1 MIYNINMDNQRNH
14 DLFLTDIV
22 ETDTE
27 YIPLLTPEDEKRIS
41 EEEIPEEVPIMTLR
55 NAVLFPGV
63 VIPITVGRDK
73 SIRLIKEA
81 YKKHQAIGVVAQK
94 DAAVEDPNQN
104 DLHEIGTIAMVM
116 KTLQMP
122 DGNTTVIIQGKRRFQ
137 LQEITQTEPYLKG
150 KVAPYGEGLVIPRDR
165 QFKALIQSIKDL
177 AMQITQK
184 SGTLPFEASF
194 ALKNIDSP
202 WFMVN
207 FIASNLVQSMPEKQ
221 RLLEINDIT
230 AFATELLSILSNE
243 VQMIELK
250 HQIQSKVKMDMDK
263 QQREYLLNQQLRT
276 IQEELGGTPNEIDI
290 KVLREKAA
298 KKKWS
303 KEVEETFEKELQK
316 LQRMNPQ
323 VAEYGIQHNYLE
335 YIVELPWNEYTKD
348 NFDLKHAQKVLDKDH
363 FGLEKIKDRIIEYL
377 AVLKLKNDMKSPILC
392 LVGPPG
398 VGKTSL
404 GKSIAKA
411 LGRKYIRMSL
421 GGVRDESE
429 LRGHRKTYIGAMPGR
444 IIQNLRKAKSS
455 NPVFVL
461 DEIDKVSGN
470 NVNGDPQAALLE
482 VLDPEQNMAFADNF
496 IEMDYDLSKVLFIA
510 TANNLATIHPALRD
524 RMEIID
530 LSGYLREEKF
540 EIAKRHLIPKQLK
553 EHGLTSKDVTFS
565 KEMVMKIID
574 DYTREAGV
582 RTLERQIANVIRRKA
597 KNIVTGDEYDKKVT
611 EQDLKDTLGVGMF
624 HDGDEVKHSV
634 PGVAIGLAW
643 TPVGG
648 EILSIEVSLSRG
660 HGSLHLTGNL
670 GEVMKESATIAYE
683 YIKSHSNQLEIDP
696 AVFEE
701 WNVHIHVPEGA
712 TPKDGPS
719 AGITMLTALTSAF
732 TQRKVKDQLAMTG
745 EITLRG
751 RVLPVGGIQEKMLAA
766 KRNDVTDVILSVE
779 NKRDFSDIKED
790 YVKGLNFHFVNS
802 MMEVLELALEKE
814 QDINDLDYNQ
824 YLTNTHKRVTGF
836 LSQQDGETT
845 RQRVN

>member
-1 MIYNINMDNQRNH
+1 MDNQRNH

-27 YIPLLTPEDEKRIS
+27 YLPLLTPEEEKRIS

-81 YKKHQAIGVVAQK
+81 YKKHQVIGVVAQK

-184 SGTLPFEASF
+184 SANLPFEASF

-207 FIASNLVQSMPEKQ
+207 FIASNLVQSMQEKQ

-230 AFATELLSILSNE
+230 TFATELLAILTNE
-243 VQMIELK
+243 MQMIELK
-250 HQIQSKVKMDMDK
+250 HQIQNKVKMDMDK

-290 KVLREKAA
+290 KVLKEKAA
-298 KKKWS
+298 KKKWPA
-303 KEVEETFEKELQK
+303 EVKETFEKELQK

-335 YIVELPWNEYTKD
+335 YIVELPWNEFTKD

-411 LGRKYIRMSL
+411 L
-421 GGVRDESE
+421 
-429 LRGHRKTYIGAMPGR
+429 
-444 IIQNLRKAKSS
+444 
-455 NPVFVL
+455 
-461 DEIDKVSGN
+461 
-470 NVNGDPQAALLE
+470 
-482 VLDPEQNMAFADNF
+482 
-496 IEMDYDLSKVLFIA
+496 
-510 TANNLATIHPALRD
+510 
-524 RMEIID
+524 
-530 LSGYLREEKF
+530 
-540 EIAKRHLIPKQLK
+540 
-553 EHGLTSKDVTFS
+553 
-565 KEMVMKIID
+565 
-574 DYTREAGV
+574 
-582 RTLERQIANVIRRKA
+582 
-597 KNIVTGDEYDKKVT
+597 
-611 EQDLKDTLGVGMF
+611 
-624 HDGDEVKHSV
+624 
-634 PGVAIGLAW
+634 
-643 TPVGG
+643 
-648 EILSIEVSLSRG
+648 
-660 HGSLHLTGNL
+660 
-670 GEVMKESATIAYE
+670 
-683 YIKSHSNQLEIDP
+683 
-696 AVFEE
+696 
-701 WNVHIHVPEGA
+701 
-712 TPKDGPS
+712 
-719 AGITMLTALTSAF
+719 
-732 TQRKVKDQLAMTG
+732 
-745 EITLRG
+745 
-751 RVLPVGGIQEKMLAA
+751 
-766 KRNDVTDVILSVE
+766 
-779 NKRDFSDIKED
+779 
-790 YVKGLNFHFVNS
+790 
-802 MMEVLELALEKE
+802 
-814 QDINDLDYNQ
+814 
-824 YLTNTHKRVTGF
+824 
-836 LSQQDGETT
+836 
-845 RQRVN
+845 

>member
-1 MIYNINMDNQRNH
+1 MDHQRNH

-22 ETDTE
+22 ETETE
-27 YIPLLTPEDEKRIS
+27 YLPLLTPEEEKRMS
-41 EEEIPEEVPIMTLR
+41 EEDIPEEVPIMTLR

-81 YKKHQAIGVVAQK
+81 YKRQQAIGVVAQK

-122 DGNTTVIIQGKRRFQ
+122 DGNTTVIIQGKRRFK
-137 LQEITQTEPYLKG
+137 LQEVTQTEPYLKG
-150 KVAPYGEGLVIPRDR
+150 KVAPYGDALVIPRDR

-184 SGTLPFEASF
+184 SANLPFEASF

-207 FIASNLVQSMPEKQ
+207 FIASNLVQSMQEKQ

-230 AFATELLSILSNE
+230 TFATELLAILSNE
-243 VQMIELK
+243 MQMIELK

-290 KVLREKAA
+290 KVLKEKAA
-298 KKKWS
+298 KKKWPA
-303 KEVEETFEKELQK
+303 EVKETFEKELQK

-335 YIVELPWNEYTKD
+335 YIVELPWNEFTKD

-404 GKSIAKA
+404 GKSVAKA

-455 NPVFVL
+455 NPVFIL

-482 VLDPEQNMAFADNF
+482 ILDPEQNMAFSDNF
-496 IEMDYDLSKVLFIA
+496 LEMDYDLSKVLFIA
-510 TANNLATIHPALRD
+510 TANNLSTIHPALRD

-565 KEMVMKIID
+565 KDMVMKVID

-582 RTLERQIANVIRRKA
+582 RNLERQIASVIRRKA
-597 KNIVTGDEYDKKVT
+597 KNIVMGDEVEKKVSAK
-611 EQDLKDTLGVGMF
+611 DLKDALGVAMY
-624 HDGDEVKHSV
+624 HDGDEVKHTV

-660 HGSLHLTGNL
+660 HGMLHLTGNL
-670 GEVMKESATIAYE
+670 GDVMKESATIAYE
-683 YIKSHSNQLEIDP
+683 YIKSHSAQLEIDP

-732 TQRKVKDQLAMTG
+732 TQRKVQDKLAMTG

-779 NKRDFSDIKED
+779 NKRDFSEIKED
-790 YVKGLNFHFVNS
+790 YVKGLNFHFVSS
-802 MMEVLELALEKE
+802 MMEVLDLALEKE
-814 QDINDLDYNQ
+814 QDVNDLDYNQ
-824 YLTNTHKRVTGF
+824 YLMNSHKRVTGF
-836 LSQQDGETT
+836 LSQQDNETT

>member
-1 MIYNINMDNQRNH
+1 MDNKINP
-14 DLFLTDIV
+14 DIIV
-22 ETDTE
+22 SDIIEADTE
-27 YIPLLTPEDEKRIS
+27 YIPLFSPEDEKRMIDAQL
-41 EEEIPEEVPIMTLR
+41 PEELPIMALR

-63 VIPITVGRDK
+63 VIPITVGRNK
-73 SIRLIKEA
+73 TIRLVKDA
-81 YKKHQAIGVVAQK
+81 YKRGMDIGVITQR
-94 DAAVEDPNQN
+94 DAKVEDPQQA
-104 DLHEIGTIAMVM
+104 DLFEIGTIAQVM
-116 KTLQMP
+116 KTLEMP
-122 DGNTTVIIQGKRRFQ
+122 DGNTTVIIQGKRRFR
-137 LQEITQTEPYLKG
+137 LEEITAAEPYLKG
-150 KVAPYGEGLVIPRDR
+150 RITPFGDSSTVPRDR
-165 QFKALIQSIKDL
+165 QFKALIQSIKDM
-177 AMQITQK
+177 AMQIVQK
-184 SGTLPFEASF
+184 SGAVPFEATF
-194 ALKNIDSP
+194 AIRNIESP

-207 FIASNLVQSMPEKQ
+207 FIASNLVAKMEDRQK
-221 RLLEINDIT
+221 LLEINEIT
-230 AFATELLSILSNE
+230 KFANELLKLLNKE
-243 VQMIELK
+243 MQMVDLK
-250 HQIQSKVKMDMDK
+250 QQIQSKVKTDLDK

-276 IQEELGGTPNEIDI
+276 IQEELGGTPNEQDV
-290 KVLREKAA
+290 KDLKAKAA

-303 KEVEETFEKELQK
+303 KEVAEVFEKELQK

-323 VAEYGIQHNYLE
+323 AADYGVQHNYLE
-335 YIVELPWNEYTKD
+335 YLVELPWNEYTKD
-348 NFDLKHAQKVLDKDH
+348 NFDLEHAQKVLDKDH
-363 FGLEKIKDRIIEYL
+363 FGLEKIKDRIVEHL
-377 AVLKLKNDMKSPILC
+377 AVLKLKNDMKAPILC

-444 IIQNLRKAKSS
+444 IIQNLKKAKSS

-470 NVNGDPQAALLE
+470 NINGDPQAALLE
-482 VLDPEQNMAFADNF
+482 VLDPEQNNTFNDNF
-496 IEMDYDLSKVLFIA
+496 IELDYDLSKVMFIA
-510 TANNLATIHPALRD
+510 TANNLQTIHPALRD

-530 LSGYLREEKF
+530 LNGYLREEKY

-553 EHGLTSKDVTFS
+553 EHGLKSKDVVFS
-565 KEMVMKIID
+565 EEIIYKIID

-582 RTLERQIANVIRRKA
+582 RNLERKIADVIRKKA
-597 KNIVTGDEYDKKVT
+597 KSIVIGGNYEKKVT
-611 EQDLKDTLGVGMF
+611 EDDLKKALGVPMH
-624 HDGDEVKHSV
+624 HDEEEVKHSM

-660 HGSLHLTGNL
+660 RGALNMTGNL
-670 GEVMKESATIAYE
+670 GDVMKESATIAYE
-683 YIKSHSNQLEIDP
+683 FIKAHANELKINP
-696 AVFEE
+696 IVFEE

-732 TQRKVKDQLAMTG
+732 TQRRVKDKLAMTG

-766 KRNDVTDVILSVE
+766 KRNDVTDVILSRDNE
-779 NKRDFSDIKED
+779 RDFMDIKKE
-790 YVKGLNFHFVNS
+790 YIEGLQFHFVDN
-802 MMEVLELALEKE
+802 MLEVLDLALEKE
-814 QDINDLDYNQ
+814 QEVNSLDYNKF
-824 YLTNTHKRVTGF
+824 LVDSHKKITGF
-836 LSQQDGETT
+836 KS
-845 RQRVN
+845 

>member
-1 MIYNINMDNQRNH
+1 MSDKVNPEII
-14 DLFLTDIV
+14 LSDII
-22 ETDTE
+22 EADTE
-27 YIPLLTPEDEKRIS
+27 YIPLFSPEDEKRMIDAQL
-41 EEEIPEEVPIMTLR
+41 PEELPIMALR

-63 VIPITVGRDK
+63 VIPITVGRNK
-73 SIRLIKEA
+73 TIRLVKDA
-81 YKKHQAIGVVAQK
+81 YKRGMDIGVITQR
-94 DAAVEDPNQN
+94 DAKVEEPQQA
-104 DLHEIGTIAMVM
+104 DLFEIGTIAQVM

-122 DGNTTVIIQGKRRFQ
+122 DGNTTVIIQGKRRFK
-137 LQEITQTEPYLKG
+137 LEEITATEPYLRG
-150 KVAPYGEGLVIPRDR
+150 RITPFGDNTPVPRDR
-165 QFKALIQSIKDL
+165 QFKALIQSIKDM
-177 AMQITQK
+177 AMQIVQK
-184 SGTLPFEASF
+184 SGAVPFEATF
-194 ALKNIDSP
+194 AIRNIESP

-207 FIASNLVQSMPEKQ
+207 FIGSNLVAKMEDRQK
-221 RLLEINDIT
+221 LLEINDIT
-230 AFATELLSILSNE
+230 KFANELLKLLNNE
-243 VQMIELK
+243 MQMVDLK
-250 HQIQSKVKMDMDK
+250 QQIQSKVKTDLDK

-276 IQEELGGTPNEIDI
+276 IQEELGGTPNEQDV
-290 KVLREKAA
+290 KDLKAKAA

-303 KEVEETFEKELQK
+303 KEVAEVFDKELQK

-323 VAEYGIQHNYLE
+323 AADYGVQHNYLE
-335 YIVELPWNEYTKD
+335 YLVELPWNEYTKD
-348 NFDLKHAQKVLDKDH
+348 NFDLEHAQKVLDKDH
-363 FGLEKIKDRIIEYL
+363 FGLEKIKDRIVEHL
-377 AVLKLKNDMKSPILC
+377 AVLKLKNDMKAPILC

-444 IIQNLRKAKSS
+444 IIQNLKKAKSS

-470 NVNGDPQAALLE
+470 NINGDPQAALLE
-482 VLDPEQNMAFADNF
+482 ILDPEQNNTFNDNF
-496 IEMDYDLSKVLFIA
+496 IELDYDLSKVMFIA
-510 TANNLATIHPALRD
+510 TANNLQTIHPALRD

-530 LSGYLREEKF
+530 LNGYLREEKYQ
-540 EIAKRHLIPKQLK
+540 IAKRHLIPKQLK
-553 EHGLTSKDVTFS
+553 EHGLKAKDVQFS
-565 KEMVMKIID
+565 EEIIYKIID

-582 RTLERQIANVIRRKA
+582 RNLERRIADVIRKKA
-597 KNIVTGDEYDKKVT
+597 KAIVIGGDYEKKVT
-611 EQDLKDTLGVGMF
+611 EDDLKKALGVPMH
-624 HDGDEVKHSV
+624 HDEEEVKHTM

-660 HGSLHLTGNL
+660 HGQLNMTGNL
-670 GEVMKESATIAYE
+670 GDVMKESATIAYE
-683 YIKSHSNQLEIDP
+683 FIKAHANELKINP
-696 AVFEE
+696 IVFEE

-732 TQRKVKDQLAMTG
+732 TQRRVKDKLAMTG

-766 KRNDVTDVILSVE
+766 KRNNVTDVILSRDNE
-779 NKRDFSDIKED
+779 RDFMDIKPE
-790 YVKGLNFHFVNS
+790 YIEGLQFHFVDN
-802 MMEVLELALEKE
+802 MLEVLDLALEKE
-814 QDINDLDYNQ
+814 QEVNSLDYNKF
-824 YLTNTHKRVTGF
+824 LVDSHKKVAGF
-836 LSQQDGETT
+836 KA
-845 RQRVN
+845 

>member
-1 MIYNINMDNQRNH
+1 MDNQINH

-81 YKKHQAIGVVAQK
+81 YKRHQAIGVIAQK
-94 DAAVEDPNQN
+94 DASVEDPSQN

-122 DGNTTVIIQGKRRFQ
+122 DGNTTVIIQGKRRFK

-150 KVAPYGEGLVIPRDR
+150 KVAPYDNGLTIPRDR
-165 QFKALIQSIKDL
+165 QFKALIQSIKDM

-184 SGTLPFEASF
+184 SGTLPFEATF

-207 FIASNLVQSMPEKQ
+207 FIASNLVQSMEEKQ

-230 AFATELLSILSNE
+230 KFATELLSILSNE

-290 KVLREKAA
+290 KVLKEKAA

-303 KEVEETFEKELQK
+303 KEVKETFEKELQK

-444 IIQNLRKAKSS
+444 IIQSLRKAKSS

-482 VLDPEQNMAFADNF
+482 VLDPEQNMAFSDNF
-496 IEMDYDLSKVLFIA
+496 LEMDYDLSKVLFIA
-510 TANNLATIHPALRD
+510 TANNLSTIHPALRD

-565 KEMVMKIID
+565 KDMVMRVID

-582 RTLERQIANVIRRKA
+582 RNLERQIASVIRRKA
-597 KNIVTGDEYDKKVT
+597 KNIVMGDEYDKKVT
-611 EQDLKDTLGVGMF
+611 EKDLKDTLGVGMF
-624 HDGDEVKHSV
+624 HDGDEVKHTT

-660 HGSLHLTGNL
+660 HGALHLTGNL

-683 YIKSHSNQLEIDP
+683 YIKSHSSQLEIDP
-696 AVFEE
+696 AVFDE

-802 MMEVLELALEKE
+802 MMEVLDLALEKE
-814 QDINDLDYNQ
+814 QDVNDLDYNQ
-824 YLTNTHKRVTGF
+824 YLNNSHKRVAGF
-836 LSQQDGETT
+836 ISQQDNETT